1 MKTRDRVATAL
12 APLEAE
18 AIIEQAR
25 RRQRRRRRVIGLE
38 LVAVVVVWLVVM
50 SIAGG
55 GIWDPFAARGGA
67 RSAGARAAALPP
79 LSGQARVTWRATLG
93 GVLQAYGGGGITFSG
108 KDWSENLAT
117 TVPAE
122 GGLQPGDAL
131 TNRIVDGQGYFTANV
146 HGRWQWVHDPHPGE
160 PGLIFTELPDPRT
173 LLRRLAP
180 AARFR
185 AAGHQMRGGV
195 RLTLLLATTPGQ
207 VKSYR
212 FLPGV
217 HTGGLPVESLEVW
230 ADRHQVVHR
239 MAITFRGAIKV
250 DTGKPVSKAATR
262 ELRQAESAWRKLLQ
276 RYRKTGNRPPA
287 SVSNAALDR
296 VQQAQQNAV
305 QIRREIDVTEVT
317 LTYSG
322 IGQRQHITAPRHT
335 IPVADLTR

>member
-12 APLEAE
+12 AAHEAE

-25 RRQRRRRRVIGLE
+25 RRQRRRRQVIGLE

-50 SIAGG
+50 SVAGG
-55 GIWDPFAARGGA
+55 GIWNPFAAQGGA
-67 RSAGARAAALPP
+67 RSAGARADARPP
-79 LSGQARVTWRATLG
+79 LSGQARVTSRTTLG
-93 GVLQAYGGGGITFSG
+93 GVVYSYGGGGITFSG
-108 KDWSENLAT
+108 RNWSEDLAT

-131 TNRIVDGQGYFTANV
+131 TNRIVDGQGYSTANV
-146 HGRWQWVHDPHPGE
+146 HGRWVWVHDPHPDD
-160 PGLIFTELPDPRT
+160 PGLDSTELPDPRT

-180 AARFR
+180 AARFQ
-185 AAGHQMRGGV
+185 AAGDRMRGGV
-195 RLTLLLATTPGQ
+195 RLTVLRATAPGR
-207 VKSYR
+207 VKSFR

-217 HTGGLPVESLEVW
+217 HPGALPVVSLEVW

-239 MAITFRGAIKV
+239 MAITFRGTMKV

-262 ELRQAESAWRKLLQ
+262 ELRRAESAWRTLFHRYQ
-276 RYRKTGNRPPA
+276 RTGKRGPL
-287 SVSNAALDR
+287 SVWDATRNR

-317 LTYSG
+317 LAYSG
-322 IGQRQHITAPRHT
+322 IGQPQHITAPRHA
-335 IPVADLTR
+335 IPVSELG

>member
-1 MKTRDRVATAL
+1 MKTRDRVTTAL
-12 APLEAE
+12 APQEAE

-38 LVAVVVVWLVVM
+38 LVAVAVVWLVVM
-50 SIAGG
+50 SIARGG
-55 GIWDPFAARGGA
+55 SWDPFAAQGGA

-79 LSGQARVTWRATLG
+79 LSGQARVTWRGTLG
-93 GVLQAYGGGGITFSG
+93 GVLQAYGGGGVTFSG
-108 KDWSENLAT
+108 KNWSEDLAT

-146 HGRWQWVHDPHPGE
+146 HGRWQWVHDPHPDQ

-180 AARFR
+180 PARFQ
-185 AAGHQMRGGV
+185 AAGHLMRGSV
-195 RLTLLLATTPGQ
+195 RLTVLRAADPGR
-207 VKSYR
+207 VKIFR

-217 HTGGLPVESLEVW
+217 HPGGLPVVSLEVW
-230 ADRHQVVHR
+230 ADRQQVVHR
-239 MAITFRGAIKV
+239 MAITFRGTVSV

-262 ELRQAESAWRKLLQ
+262 ALRRAESAWRKLFHQYQ
-276 RYRKTGNRPPA
+276 RTGKRSPA
-287 SVSNAALDR
+287 SVWNVARNR
-296 VQQAQQNAV
+296 VMQAQQNAV
-305 QIRREIDVTEVT
+305 QIRRETDLTKVT

-322 IGQRQHITAPRHT
+322 IGQPQHITAPRHT
-335 IPVADLTR
+335 IPVSELG

>member
-1 MKTRDRVATAL
+1 MKTRDRVTTAL
-12 APLEAE
+12 APHEAE

-50 SIAGG
+50 SIASGG
-55 GIWDPFAARGGA
+55 TLDPFAARGGA
-67 RSAGARAAALPP
+67 RSAGARTPARPP
-79 LSGQARVTWRATLG
+79 LSGQVRVTWRGTLG

-108 KDWSENLAT
+108 KNWSENLAT

-122 GGLQPGDAL
+122 GGLQPGDSL
-131 TNRIVDGQGYFTANV
+131 TNRIVDGQGYFTADV

-180 AARFR
+180 PARFQ
-185 AAGHQMRGGV
+185 AAGHRMRGGAG
-195 RLTLLLATTPGQ
+195 LTVLRATDPGR
-207 VKSYR
+207 VKIFR

-217 HTGGLPVESLEVW
+217 HPGGLPVVSLEVW
-230 ADRHQVVHR
+230 ADWHQVVHR
-239 MAITFRGAIKV
+239 MAITFRGTIRV

-262 ELRQAESAWRKLLQ
+262 ELRRAESAWRKLFHQYQ
-276 RYRKTGNRPPA
+276 RTGKRGPA
-287 SVSNAALDR
+287 SVWNAVRNR
-296 VQQAQQNAV
+296 VLKAQQNAV
-305 QIRREIDVTEVT
+305 QIRRETDVTKVT

-322 IGQRQHITAPRHT
+322 IGQPQHITAPRHT
-335 IPVADLTR
+335 IPVSELG

>member
-1 MKTRDRVATAL
+1 MKTRDRVTTAL
-12 APLEAE
+12 APQEAE

-38 LVAVVVVWLVVM
+38 LVAVVVVWLMVM
-50 SIAGG
+50 SIASGG
-55 GIWDPFAARGGA
+55 SWDPFAAQDGA
-67 RSAGARAAALPP
+67 RSAGARTPARPP
-79 LSGQARVTWRATLG
+79 LSGQARVTWRGTLG

-108 KDWSENLAT
+108 KNWAENLAT

-131 TNRIVDGQGYFTANV
+131 TNRIVDGQGYFTAKV

-160 PGLIFTELPDPRT
+160 PGLIFTELPDPRI

-180 AARFR
+180 PARFQ

-195 RLTLLLATTPGQ
+195 RLTVLRATDPGR
-207 VKSYR
+207 VKIFR

-217 HTGGLPVESLEVW
+217 HPGGLPVVSLEVW

-239 MAITFRGAIKV
+239 MAITFRGIVRV

-262 ELRQAESAWRKLLQ
+262 ELRRAESAWRKLFHQYQ
-276 RYRKTGNRPPA
+276 RTGKRGPA
-287 SVSNAALDR
+287 SVWNAVRNRLL
-296 VQQAQQNAV
+296 QAQQNAV
-305 QIRREIDVTEVT
+305 QIRRETDVTEAT

-322 IGQRQHITAPRHT
+322 IGQPQHITAPRHT
-335 IPVADLTR
+335 IPVSELG

>member
-12 APLEAE
+12 APHEAE

-25 RRQRRRRRVIGLE
+25 RRQRRRRRMIGLE
-38 LVAVVVVWLVVM
+38 LAAVIVVWLVVM
-50 SIAGG
+50 SVASG
-55 GIWDPFAARGGA
+55 GIWDPFAAQGGA
-67 RSAGARAAALPP
+67 RSAGAHAAARPP
-79 LSGQARVTWRATLG
+79 LSGQAQVTWRASLE

-108 KDWSENLAT
+108 KNWSEDLAT

-122 GGLQPGDAL
+122 GGLQSGDAV

-146 HGRWQWVHDPHPGE
+146 HGRWVWVHDPHPDL
-160 PGLIFTELPDPRT
+160 PDLIFTELPDPRT

-185 AAGHQMRGGV
+185 AAGDRMRGGV
-195 RLTLLLATTPGQ
+195 RLSVLRATDPGR
-207 VKSYR
+207 VRGFR

-217 HTGGLPVESLEVW
+217 HSGGLVVSLEVW

-239 MAITFRGAIKV
+239 MAITFRSTERV

-262 ELRQAESAWRKLLQ
+262 ELRRAESAWRKLFH
-276 RYRKTGNRPPA
+276 RYLRTGKRGPA
-287 SVSNAALDR
+287 SVWNAARDR
-296 VQQAQQNAV
+296 VVAAQQNAV
-305 QIRREIDVTEVT
+305 QIRREIAVTEVT

-322 IGQRQHITAPRHT
+322 IGQPQHIAVPRHT
-335 IPVADLTR
+335 IPVSQLG

>member
-12 APLEAE
+12 APHEAE

-25 RRQRRRRRVIGLE
+25 RRQRHRRRMIGLE
-38 LVAVVVVWLVVM
+38 LVAVVVAWLVVM
-50 SIAGG
+50 STTSG
-55 GIWDPFAARGGA
+55 GIWDPFAAQGGA
-67 RSAGARAAALPP
+67 RSAGAHATARPP
-79 LSGQARVTWRATLG
+79 LSGQARVTWRGTLG

-108 KDWSENLAT
+108 KNWSEDLAT

-131 TNRIVDGQGYFTANV
+131 TRRIVDGQGYFTTNM
-146 HGRWQWVHDPHPGE
+146 HGRSVWVHDPHPDE

-180 AARFR
+180 ARLQ

-195 RLTLLLATTPGQ
+195 RLSVLRATAPGR
-207 VKSYR
+207 VKTFR
-212 FLPGV
+212 FLPGAN
-217 HTGGLPVESLEVW
+217 TGGLPVVSLEVW

-239 MAITFRGAIKV
+239 MAITFRGTERV

-262 ELRQAESAWRKLLQ
+262 DLRQAKDAWRKLLRQ
-276 RYRKTGNRPPA
+276 YRQTGKRAPA
-287 SVSNAALDR
+287 SVWNAAQNR
-296 VQQAQQNAV
+296 VFQAEQNAV
-305 QIRREIDVTEVT
+305 QIRRETAVTEVT

-322 IGQRQHITAPRHT
+322 IGQPQHITAPRHT
-335 IPVADLTR
+335 IPVSRLG

>member
-12 APLEAE
+12 APHEAE

-25 RRQRRRRRVIGLE
+25 RRQRRRRRMIGLE
-38 LVAVVVVWLVVM
+38 LVAVIVVWLVVM
-50 SIAGG
+50 SVASG

-67 RSAGARAAALPP
+67 RSAGAYAATRPP

-108 KDWSENLAT
+108 KNWSRDLAT

-146 HGRWQWVHDPHPGE
+146 HGRWVWVHDPHPGE

-180 AARFR
+180 AARFQ
-185 AAGHQMRGGV
+185 AAGHEMRGGV
-195 RLTLLLATTPGQ
+195 RLSVLRATAPGR
-207 VKSYR
+207 VKS
-212 FLPGV
+212 FHSLPGV
-217 HTGGLPVESLEVW
+217 HPGGLPVVSLEVW

-239 MAITFRGAIKV
+239 MAITFRGTERV

-262 ELRQAESAWRKLLQ
+262 ELRRAESAWRTLFHRYQ
-276 RYRKTGNRPPA
+276 RTGKRGPA
-287 SVSNAALDR
+287 DVWNAARNR
-296 VQQAQQNAV
+296 VVTAQQHAD

-322 IGQRQHITAPRHT
+322 IGQPQHITAPRHT
-335 IPVADLTR
+335 IPVSQLG

>member
-1 MKTRDRVATAL
+1 MKTRDRVTTAL
-12 APLEAE
+12 APQEAD

-38 LVAVVVVWLVVM
+38 LVAVAVVWLVIM
-50 SIAGG
+50 SIASGG
-55 GIWDPFAARGGA
+55 GWDPFAAQDGA
-67 RSAGARAAALPP
+67 RPAGARAAALPP
-79 LSGQARVTWRATLG
+79 LSGQARVTWRGTLG

-108 KDWSENLAT
+108 KNWSEDLAT

-146 HGRWQWVHDPHPGE
+146 HGRWQWVHDPHPDE

-180 AARFR
+180 PARFQ
-185 AAGHQMRGGV
+185 AAGHQMRDGV
-195 RLTLLLATTPGQ
+195 WLTLLRATDPGR
-207 VKSYR
+207 VKIFR

-217 HTGGLPVESLEVW
+217 HPGGLPVVSLEVW
-230 ADRHQVVHR
+230 ADRHHLVHR
-239 MAITFRGAIKV
+239 MAITFRGTIRV

-262 ELRQAESAWRKLLQ
+262 ELRRAESTWRKLFHQYQ
-276 RYRKTGNRPPA
+276 RTGKRGPA
-287 SVSNAALDR
+287 SVWNAARNR
-296 VQQAQQNAV
+296 VLQAQQNAV
-305 QIRREIDVTEVT
+305 QIRRETDVTKVT

-322 IGQRQHITAPRHT
+322 IGQPQYIPAPRHT
-335 IPVADLTR
+335 IPVSELG

>member
-12 APLEAE
+12 APHEAE

-25 RRQRRRRRVIGLE
+25 RRQRRRRRMIGLE
-38 LVAVVVVWLVVM
+38 LVAVLVAWLVVM
-50 SIAGG
+50 SVASG
-55 GIWDPFAARGGA
+55 GIWDPFAAQGGA
-67 RSAGARAAALPP
+67 RSAGAHAAARPP
-79 LSGQARVTWRATLG
+79 LSGQARVTWRATLERRAPG
-93 GVLQAYGGGGITFSG
+93 YGGGGITFSG
-108 KDWSENLAT
+108 KNWSEDLAT

-146 HGRWQWVHDPHPGE
+146 HGRWVWVHDPHPGE

-180 AARFR
+180 AARFQ

-195 RLTLLLATTPGQ
+195 RLTLLRATAPGR
-207 VKSYR
+207 VKSFR

-217 HTGGLPVESLEVW
+217 HPGGLPVVSLDVW

-239 MAITFRGAIKV
+239 MAITFRGTERV
-250 DTGKPVSKAATR
+250 DTGKPVSQARTR
-262 ELRQAESAWRKLLQ
+262 ELRQAESTWRKLLHHYQ
-276 RYRKTGNRPPA
+276 RTGKRGPA
-287 SVSNAALDR
+287 SVWNAAHNR
-296 VQQAQQNAV
+296 VLQAMQNAV
-305 QIRREIDVTEVT
+305 QIRPETAVTEVT

-322 IGQRQHITAPRHT
+322 IGQPQRITAPRPT
-335 IPVADLTR
+335 IPVSQLG

>member
-1 MKTRDRVATAL
+1 MKTSDRVTTAL
-12 APLEAE
+12 APHEAE

-25 RRQRRRRRVIGLE
+25 RRQRRRRRMIGLE
-38 LVAVVVVWLVVM
+38 LVAVVVAWLTVM
-50 SIAGG
+50 SVASG
-55 GIWDPFAARGGA
+55 GIWDPFAAQGGA
-67 RSAGARAAALPP
+67 RSAGARAAARVP
-79 LSGQARVTWRATLG
+79 LSGQARVTWRASLG

-108 KDWSENLAT
+108 KNWSEDLAT

-146 HGRWQWVHDPHPGE
+146 HGRWVWVHDPHPDE

-180 AARFR
+180 AARFQ

-195 RLTLLLATTPGQ
+195 RLSVLRATDPGR
-207 VKSYR
+207 VKSFR

-217 HTGGLPVESLEVW
+217 HPGGLPVVSLEVW
-230 ADRHQVVHR
+230 ADLHQVVRR
-239 MAITFRGAIKV
+239 MAITFRGTLKV

-262 ELRQAESAWRKLLQ
+262 ELRRAESAWRKLFHRYQ
-276 RYRKTGNRPPA
+276 RTGKRGPL
-287 SVSNAALDR
+287 SVWNATRNR

-317 LTYSG
+317 LAYSG
-322 IGQRQHITAPRHT
+322 IGQPQHITAPRHT
-335 IPVADLTR
+335 IPVSELG